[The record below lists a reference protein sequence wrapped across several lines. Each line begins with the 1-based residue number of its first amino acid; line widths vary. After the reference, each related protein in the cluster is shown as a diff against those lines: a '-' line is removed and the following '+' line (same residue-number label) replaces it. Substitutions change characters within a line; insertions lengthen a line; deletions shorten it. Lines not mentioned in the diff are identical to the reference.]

1 MAKYSNRTDIG
12 IKKQKPFTGNTK
24 KLMDFTNEY
33 ILPKTP
39 ADVAMYL
46 IPYGKIAKGA
56 YKGAKKIT
64 TKTVKKV
71 VKPASKVKKVTASK
85 KIK

>member
-1 MAKYSNRTDIG
+1 MPKYSNRTDLG

-24 KLMDFTNEY
+24 KAMDFANEY
-33 ILPKTP
+33 LVPKTP

-56 YKGAKKIT
+56 YKGAKKVIKAT
-64 TKTVKKV
+64 TKT
-71 VKPASKVKKVTASK
+71 KKVTKTTK
-85 KIK
+85 KK